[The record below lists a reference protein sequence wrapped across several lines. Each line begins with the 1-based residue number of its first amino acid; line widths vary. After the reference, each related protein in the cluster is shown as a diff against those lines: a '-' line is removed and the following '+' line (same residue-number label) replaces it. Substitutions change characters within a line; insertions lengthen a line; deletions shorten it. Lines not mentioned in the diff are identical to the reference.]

1 MAKKGKRQSKK
12 ARQSRDE
19 LGDAELQV
27 LKELWDGG
35 PMTVRE
41 VLTRLH
47 AKGRELA
54 YTTVLTFLTRL
65 EQKGYVASDKDGAA
79 YVYSPTVSRE
89 NVTKSRVK
97 AVMSELFD
105 GAAGP
110 MVLHLLKSEQLTED
124 EVAQLRRLIEELDGR

>member
-1 MAKKGKRQSKK
+1 MAKKAR
-12 ARQSRDE
+12 RQSRRRRE
-19 LGDAELQV
+19 AGEIGDAELQV

-47 AKGRELA
+47 EKGRELA

-79 YVYSPTVSRE
+79 YVYRPTVSRE
-89 NVTKSRVK
+89 NVTRIRLK

-110 MVLHLLKSEQLTED
+110 MVLHLLKSERLTED
-124 EVAQLRRLIEELDGR
+124 EVAELRRLIEELDSN